1 MIRFHL
7 MKSYYAVPTRVPAE
21 AGRHHPHTLWHS
33 SQVCYC
39 YCYCYWV
46 IWWLV
51 IHIVVDWH
59 KIIICPFSATRKI
72 ILLIFSAIDR
82 AKRRDEP
89 AKFFKGENSDKYFRP
104 QQTAVLAFMIIQR
117 FWGVFWLRAN
127 IKHLFQCSKQ
137 TPAEHFKSNSDF
149 SSFVSQRPRKRWTG
163 YFFPF
168 VQKLCLESESESPT
182 KDLLLEKIS
191 WTLYCVVCFGLDFS
205 ALDKN
210 TIVLV
215 FMAKPPLARQYGHE
229 SNCHNIVLKPH
240 FWCCYDK
247 NERS

>member
-1 MIRFHL
+1 
-7 MKSYYAVPTRVPAE
+7 
-21 AGRHHPHTLWHS
+21 
-33 SQVCYC
+33 
-39 YCYCYWV
+39 
-46 IWWLV
+46 
-51 IHIVVDWH
+51 
-59 KIIICPFSATRKI
+59 
-72 ILLIFSAIDR
+72 
-82 AKRRDEP
+82 
-89 AKFFKGENSDKYFRP
+89 
-104 QQTAVLAFMIIQR
+104 MIIQR

-137 TPAEHFKSNSDF
+137 TPAEHFKSNSEF

-191 WTLYCVVCFGLDFS
+191 WTLYCVVCFGLEFS
-205 ALDKN
+205 ALFRN

-247 NERS
+247 NERSYCGYWFFCQNQGFYIDPQYDLTYISCFPSFQNKTWAFQWFFLYFI